1 MAGIEPMDQLLD
13 EIFHMIRLR
22 SCVYFQRDFHA
33 PWSMRIADTGF
44 AHFHVVSSGSCV
56 IETDNGVAS
65 MKVGDVVIF
74 PRGAPHILADQS
86 GRDPVD
92 GRAVMQAEER
102 GRPMFTLGDPPCRVI
117 CGHFEYRL
125 RPMHTLIDGLP
136 DMIHVAAP
144 VLSATTRERSVLPL
158 LVAETDPS
166 SPGST
171 SIAERLA
178 EVLLIQV
185 LHVHFDR
192 DKRAAGF
199 LSGLMD
205 SRLSRAL
212 ATIHQD
218 YPSQLSLGDLAR
230 TAGMSRTGF
239 SQHFRALIGV
249 PPIEYLT
256 QWRMLSAGDLLER
269 PDLPVADIAVRSGY
283 DSETTFSR
291 AFKRTFKVSP
301 TQYRQNILCVE
312 PSSRSPEA

>member
-1 MAGIEPMDQLLD
+1 MNQLLD
-13 EIFHMIRLR
+13 DIFRMIRLR
-22 SCVYFQRDFHA
+22 SCVYFQRDFRGS
-33 PWSMRIADTGF
+33 WSMRIADTGF

-56 IETDNGVAS
+56 VETDDGVTS
-65 MKVGDVVIF
+65 LETGDVVIF
-74 PRGAPHILADQS
+74 PRGAAHVLADLP

-92 GRAVMQAEER
+92 GGVVMDAEGK
-102 GRPMFTLGDPPCRVI
+102 GRPMFTRGDSPCRVI

-125 RPMHTLIDGLP
+125 RPMHPLIDGLP
-136 DMIHVAAP
+136 DMIHARAP
-144 VLSATTRERSVLPL
+144 ALSSTTPERSVLPL
-158 LVAETDPS
+158 LIAETDPAS
-166 SPGST
+166 SGSA

-205 SRLSRAL
+205 RRLSRAL
-212 ATIHQD
+212 SIIHQD
-218 YPSQLSLGDLAR
+218 YPSQLTLGDLAR

-256 QWRMLSAGDLLER
+256 QWRMLSAGDMLER
-269 PDLPVADIAVRSGY
+269 PDLPVSDIAARSGY
-283 DSETTFSR
+283 DSEMAFSR
-291 AFKRTFKVSP
+291 AFKRTFKLSP
-301 TQYRQNILCVE
+301 TQYRQHILTGERSV
-312 PSSRSPEA
+312 PSPEA

>member
-1 MAGIEPMDQLLD
+1 MLD
-13 EIFHMIRLR
+13 EIFRMIRLR
-22 SCVYFQRDFHA
+22 SCVYFQRDFHS

-56 IETDNGVAS
+56 VETDDGVIS
-65 MKVGDVVIF
+65 MAIGDVVIF
-74 PRGAPHILADQS
+74 PRGAPHVLTDLP

-92 GRAVMQAEER
+92 GAAVMDAEAK
-102 GRPMFTLGDPPCRVI
+102 GRPLFAQGGSPCRVI

-125 RPMHTLIDGLP
+125 RPMHPLIDGLP
-136 DMIHVAAP
+136 EMIHVRAP
-144 VLSATTRERSVLPL
+144 ALSSTAPERSVLPL
-158 LVAETDPS
+158 LIAETDPMS
-166 SPGST
+166 SGSA

-205 SRLSRAL
+205 RRLSRAL
-212 ATIHQD
+212 TIIHQD
-218 YPSQLSLGDLAR
+218 YPSPLTLGDLAR

-256 QWRMLSAGDLLER
+256 QWRMLSAGDMLER
-269 PDLPVADIAVRSGY
+269 PDLPVADIAARSGY
-283 DSETTFSR
+283 DSEITFSR
-291 AFKRTFKVSP
+291 AFKRTFKLSP
-301 TQYRQNILCVE
+301 TQYRQHILTAD
-312 PSSRSPEA
+312 PSTPSPEA